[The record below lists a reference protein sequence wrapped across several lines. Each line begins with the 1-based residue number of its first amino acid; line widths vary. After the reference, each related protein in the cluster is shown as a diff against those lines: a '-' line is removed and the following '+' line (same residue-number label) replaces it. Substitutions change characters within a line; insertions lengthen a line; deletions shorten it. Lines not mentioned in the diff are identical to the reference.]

1 MCRLLFHC
9 QKAACTFTE
18 TRLILN
24 TMMIIPLVQ
33 VLYYDGI
40 VKTNMIGFG
49 WSSGLQTDER

>member
-49 WSSGLQTDER
+49 

>member
-1 MCRLLFHC
+1 MCRLLSHC
-9 QKAACTFTE
+9 QKAACTFAE
-18 TRLILN
+18 ARLILN

-49 WSSGLQTDER
+49 